1 MLEVKSQRHALCIKL
16 IKLTFYDFD
25 IRNSHKP
32 FLLVSDKYTYNQHLC
47 KNIELKCLS
56 D

>member
-32 FLLVSDKYTYNQHLC
+32 FLLVI
-47 KNIELKCLS
+47 NILTTNIYAII
-56 D
+56 